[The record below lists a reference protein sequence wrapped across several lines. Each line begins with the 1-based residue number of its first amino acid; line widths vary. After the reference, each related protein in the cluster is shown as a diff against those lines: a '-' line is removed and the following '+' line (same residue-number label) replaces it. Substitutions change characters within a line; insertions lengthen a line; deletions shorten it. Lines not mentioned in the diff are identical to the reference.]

1 MTAKIK
7 LPKKSTPRKS
17 YKPRKVNALTSYI
30 SVPVDLIT
38 KNKYTKLDLEA
49 RKIIISK
56 ARAVI
61 INDVQQR

>member
-17 YKPRKVNALTSYI
+17 YKPTKVNALTSYI

-38 KNKYTKLDLEA
+38 KNKYTNLALKT
-49 RKIIISK
+49 RKNIIAK
-56 ARAVI
+56 ARTSIV
-61 INDVQQR
+61 NDVLHH